1 MKEGMGSEWVG
12 TCDVLHSFQRDIQ
25 KCPHTSLQTI
35 MSHRTAPTDDEDMP
49 KQRDGHVAQ
58 PCVRQTYLGRTK
70 LSSREVA
77 SKCVVGDDTK
87 H

>member
-1 MKEGMGSEWVG
+1 MR
-12 TCDVLHSFQRDIQ
+12 TCPS
-25 KCPHTSLQTI
+25 TN
-35 MSHRTAPTDDEDMP
+35 ADDEDMP
-49 KQRDGHVAQ
+49 KEREMDTRHNKQYD
-58 PCVRQTYLGRTK
+58 LGQTK